1 MTDPQIFKVLEANA
15 FKRFSQ
21 ANGYRVMVRGRVT
34 DPFQLADQLPN
45 VPATFAGGHVGMN
58 LINVQNGES
67 YPLASVLGVQGPVR
81 FGSVKVPSVR
91 DLGSVLTPGP
101 FPGGDIERFKIAF
114 LEPQE
119 AGEDVLRLFSEDQS
133 GRRYFGL
140 NQPWRPLLTDAD
152 GEFYVNQPLFETTCL
167 LYTSDAADE

>member
-15 FKRFSQ
+15 LKRFSQ

-67 YPLASVLGVQGPVR
+67 LSPR
-81 FGSVKVPSVR
+81 FGS
-91 DLGSVLTPGP
+91 GSAGASEVW
-101 FPGGDIERFKIAF
+101 ERESAF
-114 LEPQE
+114 
-119 AGEDVLRLFSEDQS
+119 R
-133 GRRYFGL
+133 
-140 NQPWRPLLTDAD
+140 
-152 GEFYVNQPLFETTCL
+152 
-167 LYTSDAADE
+167 